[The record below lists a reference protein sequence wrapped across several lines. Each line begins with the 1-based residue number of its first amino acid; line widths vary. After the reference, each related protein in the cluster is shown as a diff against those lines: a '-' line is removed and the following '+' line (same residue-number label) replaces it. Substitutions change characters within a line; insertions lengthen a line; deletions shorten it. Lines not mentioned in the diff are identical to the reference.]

1 MRFTLKDK
9 ASWASYIRL
18 LNYCRPYKTR
28 LSAALFCMLLSALF
42 GIIPPWLIKNVVDD
56 VLINK
61 QSGMLNLLAVGVVL
75 LYILK
80 AVFGYCHMYLM
91 TWVGQ
96 KVVIDIRL
104 ELYDHTQ
111 RLSLATLYSKRSG
124 EFLSRITNDVATLQN
139 ILASVIV
146 DMVVQGITFIGIIGF
161 LLFINWKLTLTAFV
175 ILPLA
180 AFVIDQASS
189 RLRKIGTVIQ
199 ERLAMVAAIAQEAL
213 SSIRIVRAFVTEAEE
228 YDRFEEESNKH
239 FKAVMKGTQLR
250 GALEGIVEVILIAA
264 LAFILWLGGREVING
279 DLTAGALLAFLTYI
293 GLLAQ
298 PLRVLSRV
306 ISTIQQ
312 GVASADRVFEILD
325 EKNEVPLSKNPITHA
340 PMSGRV
346 KFDEVWFKY
355 DESKWVLRGLDFEI
369 KSGEKIAIVGST
381 GAGKSTLADLIMRFY
396 DPQKGRILIDG
407 LDLRELELKCYRR
420 QIGVVP
426 QDPVLMKGTLA
437 YNIGY
442 GYAEAAEDDL
452 VRAAKIAGI
461 YDFIDSLP
469 EKFETEVG
477 ERGITLSGGQ
487 RQRIAI
493 ARAVVR
499 DPRILIM
506 DEATSSLDALV
517 EQQVQDAMKN
527 AMEGRTS
534 IVIAHRLSTIK
545 DADRIA
551 VLDEGRLVEQGTH
564 EELLAIEGRYH
575 RLFSAGSG
583 EHSTENVANTAQLP

>member
-1 MRFTLKDK
+1 MLSLKDK
-9 ASWASYIRL
+9 KAWSSYIRL
-18 LNYCRPYKTR
+18 LSYCRPYKMR
-28 LSAALFCMLLSALF
+28 LAAALACMVLSAIF

-61 QSGMLNLLAVGVVL
+61 ESSTLDLLAFGIVA

-80 AVFGYCHMYLM
+80 ALFGYGHMYLM

-111 RLSLATLYSKRSG
+111 RLSLAKLYSKRSG

-139 ILASVIV
+139 ILAAVVV
-146 DMVVQGITFIGIIGF
+146 DFVVQGCTFIGIICF
-161 LLFINWKLTLTAFV
+161 LLFINWKLTLVTFV
-175 ILPLA
+175 VTPLA
-180 AFVIDQASS
+180 VLVIDKASS
-189 RLRKIGTVIQ
+189 KLREVGGTIQ
-199 ERLAMVAAIAQEAL
+199 EKLAMVAAIAQEAL
-213 SSIRIVRAFVTEAEE
+213 SSIRIVRAFVTEEKE
-228 YDRFEEESNKH
+228 YARFEDESNRH
-239 FKAVMKGTQLR
+239 FKAVMKGTQVR
-250 GALEGIVEVILIAA
+250 GLLEGIVEVILIAA
-264 LAFILWLGGREVING
+264 LAFILWFGGRDVIKG
-279 DLTAGALLAFLTYI
+279 RLTAGELLAFLTYI
-293 GLLAQ
+293 GLLVQ
-298 PLRVLSRV
+298 PIRVLSRV

-325 EKNEVPLSKNPITHA
+325 EKNEVPLPDDPVVLS
-340 PMSGRV
+340 PMEGRIS
-346 KFDEVWFKY
+346 FRDVWFAY
-355 DESKWVLRGLDFEI
+355 NDRAWVLKGLDFEI
-369 KSGEKIAIVGST
+369 VNGQKVAVVGST
-381 GAGKSTLADLIMRFY
+381 GAGKSTLADLVMRFY

-407 LDLRELELKCYRR
+407 TDIRQLDLKTYRR

-442 GYAEAAEDDL
+442 GFEGVTDADLIKAAE
-452 VRAAKIAGI
+452 IAGI
-461 YDFIDSLP
+461 LDFIRSLP
-469 EKFETEVG
+469 DGFDTGVG
-477 ERGITLSGGQ
+477 ERGVTLSGGQ

-517 EQQVQDAMKN
+517 EQQVQDAMRK

-534 IVIAHRLSTIK
+534 IIIAHRLSTIR
-545 DADRIA
+545 DAGRIA
-551 VLDEGRLVEQGTH
+551 VLSGGKLV
-564 EELLAIEGRYH
+564 
-575 RLFSAGSG
+575 
-583 EHSTENVANTAQLP
+583 

>member
-1 MRFTLKDK
+1 MLSLKDK
-9 ASWASYIRL
+9 KAWSSYIRL
-18 LNYCRPYKTR
+18 LSYCRPYKMR
-28 LSAALFCMLLSALF
+28 LAAALACMVLSAIF

-61 QSGMLNLLAVGVVL
+61 ESSTLDLLAFGIVA

-80 AVFGYCHMYLM
+80 ALFGYGHMYLM

-111 RLSLATLYSKRSG
+111 RLSLAKLYSKRSG

-139 ILASVIV
+139 ILAAVVV
-146 DMVVQGITFIGIIGF
+146 DFVVQGCTFIGIICF
-161 LLFINWKLTLTAFV
+161 LLFINWKLTLVTFV
-175 ILPLA
+175 VTPLA
-180 AFVIDQASS
+180 VLVIDKASS
-189 RLRKIGTVIQ
+189 KLREVGGTIQ
-199 ERLAMVAAIAQEAL
+199 EKLAMVAAIAQEAL
-213 SSIRIVRAFVTEAEE
+213 SSIRIVRAFVTEEKE
-228 YDRFEEESNKH
+228 YARFEDESNRH
-239 FKAVMKGTQLR
+239 FKAVMKGTQVR
-250 GALEGIVEVILIAA
+250 GLLEGIVEVILIAA
-264 LAFILWLGGREVING
+264 LAFILWFGGRDVIKG
-279 DLTAGALLAFLTYI
+279 RLTAGELLAFLTYI
-293 GLLAQ
+293 GLLVQ
-298 PLRVLSRV
+298 PIRVLSRV

-325 EKNEVPLSKNPITHA
+325 EKNEVPLPDDPVVLS
-340 PMSGRV
+340 PMEGRIS
-346 KFDEVWFKY
+346 FRDVWFAYNDKA
-355 DESKWVLRGLDFEI
+355 WVLKGLDFEI
-369 KSGEKIAIVGST
+369 VNGQKVAVVGST
-381 GAGKSTLADLIMRFY
+381 GAGKSTLADLVMRFY

-407 LDLRELELKCYRR
+407 TDIRQLDLKTYRR

-442 GYAEAAEDDL
+442 GFEGVTDADLIKAAE
-452 VRAAKIAGI
+452 IAGI
-461 YDFIDSLP
+461 LDFIRSLP
-469 EKFETEVG
+469 DGFDTGVG
-477 ERGITLSGGQ
+477 ERGVTLSGGQ

-517 EQQVQDAMKN
+517 EQQVQDAMRK

-534 IVIAHRLSTIK
+534 IIIAHRLSTIR
-545 DADRIA
+545 DAGRIA
-551 VLDEGRLVEQGTH
+551 VLSGGKLVEQGTH
-564 EELLAIEGRYH
+564 EELISMKGHYH
-575 RLFSAGSG
+575 RLFMASNG
-583 EHSTENVANTAQLP
+583 EHGEENVKVAAQLS

>member
-1 MRFTLKDK
+1 MLSLKDK
-9 ASWASYIRL
+9 KAWSSYIRL
-18 LNYCRPYKTR
+18 LSYCRPYKMR
-28 LSAALFCMLLSALF
+28 LAAALACMVLSAIF

-61 QSGMLNLLAVGVVL
+61 ESSTLDLLAFGIVA

-80 AVFGYCHMYLM
+80 ALFGYGHMYLM

-111 RLSLATLYSKRSG
+111 RLSLAKLYSKRSG

-139 ILASVIV
+139 ILAAVVV
-146 DMVVQGITFIGIIGF
+146 DFVVQGCTFIGIICF
-161 LLFINWKLTLTAFV
+161 LLFINWKLTLVTFV
-175 ILPLA
+175 VTPLA
-180 AFVIDQASS
+180 VLVIDKASS
-189 RLRKIGTVIQ
+189 KLREVGGTIQ
-199 ERLAMVAAIAQEAL
+199 EKLAMVAAIAQEAL
-213 SSIRIVRAFVTEAEE
+213 SSIRIVRAFVTEEKE
-228 YDRFEEESNKH
+228 YARFEDESNRH
-239 FKAVMKGTQLR
+239 FKAVMKGTQVR
-250 GALEGIVEVILIAA
+250 GLLEGIVEVILIAA
-264 LAFILWLGGREVING
+264 LAFILWFGGRDVIKG
-279 DLTAGALLAFLTYI
+279 RLTAGELLAFLTYI
-293 GLLAQ
+293 GLLVQ
-298 PLRVLSRV
+298 PIRVLSRV

-325 EKNEVPLSKNPITHA
+325 EKNEVPLPDDPVVLS
-340 PMSGRV
+340 PMEGRIS
-346 KFDEVWFKY
+346 FRDVWFAYNDKA
-355 DESKWVLRGLDFEI
+355 WVLKGLDFEI
-369 KSGEKIAIVGST
+369 VNGQKVAVVGST
-381 GAGKSTLADLIMRFY
+381 GAGKSTLADLVMRFY

-407 LDLRELELKCYRR
+407 TDIRQLDLKTYRR

-442 GYAEAAEDDL
+442 GFEGVTDADLIKAAE
-452 VRAAKIAGI
+452 IAGI
-461 YDFIDSLP
+461 LDFIRSLP
-469 EKFETEVG
+469 DGFDTGVG
-477 ERGITLSGGQ
+477 ERGVTLSGGQ

-517 EQQVQDAMKN
+517 EQQVQDAMRK

-534 IVIAHRLSTIK
+534 IIIAHRLSTIR

-551 VLDEGRLVEQGTH
+551 VLSGGKLVEQGTH
-564 EELLAIEGRYH
+564 EELISMKGHYH
-575 RLFSAGSG
+575 RLFMASNG
-583 EHSTENVANTAQLP
+583 EHGEENVKVAAQLS